1 MTSVNPQLGVTFR
14 AQLLSNPTLKQDL
27 EKQVQDKIKTGGTA
41 GVLDSSEYKQLQ
53 TEFLQ
58 KMGVTDPSKATPE
71 QLKAVEGLIADALDG
86 NIDGKSQVQDSETV
100 VSELARSAQES
111 SEFDPVGFQI
121 ETPAQPAAAGAT
133 TPPAPLKASRLS
145 QSGMIQNLYAAD
157 KSTLADKMLDRL
169 LGKPQ
174 DIPANEMSEVLKLVR
189 EHRQQE
195 TGKVREAATSKVQE
209 LLGKNEIP
217 ENSKKVLR
225 QALEALNAKPD
236 DPEALE
242 KLSDL
247 VDKLGTD
254 PQAAVAPPET
264 PAPATAPEEDIPVGG
279 DPVTATDPPSTDGD
293 PPTGPATAEG
303 TPQETAPPPPPE
315 TAPASALAET
325 ASKLAAAATPPAEK
339 QAVLADLLSKLD
351 PSKFEDPKQ
360 GEMLALLLEHGTP
373 AQQKEAIAKLLGPH
387 KDNTAAAVKI
397 YNHVSRGRESLQ
409 LKSSVMQVLATEHFA
424 KLDGPNANKM
434 RFDLLMGVDD
444 KAPPANDLDP
454 TPHPAANL
462 RILLQTLRQKGP
474 DGKLTEK
481 SKADLNAIK
490 AFASGLVA
498 QAAQQQQDSIGNN
511 TGTTIGGTV
520 VGGNGSG
527 NLTHSTITK
536 EDVAK
541 ANRIIKIVDWL
552 LKEDAVA
559 TPPPV
564 TAPPPAPVVPG
575 APPSPPLVAPPPEP
589 PVAPPPP
596 PVVPPA
602 PPPTDTDAVEPVVP
616 PVAPTPPADFST
628 ESFLERMRQ
637 YREDRD
643 MEKLLK
649 NLSEED
655 KLKMVRLLDEA
666 ADGDFKKPPG
676 TSENL
681 PVPSKEEAKKAL
693 EAMLP
698 KLQTLSPATRGQ
710 MVAQLLDKGTS
721 PDMAMS
727 LIRQAKDEG
736 KLPELMANLRMNG
749 KDMSAEIPKQL
760 SNEDA
765 GKVLAWMVTS
775 EGGSREN
782 ADQIS
787 KTVRELSTYLVQDD
801 NITRSFMREL
811 QDFASRPG
819 NEEKGLGIIKEHLGQ
834 DLVKKLTENLD
845 QGWVTATDRDFMLK
859 LAASAGTQM
868 GNQQVQ
874 QLLKVGDYRNALE
887 IMQRSSD
894 SDLAAILA
902 SADQSKLKAAFNSN
916 PEAFAQT
923 LERLERQA
931 GSMAP
936 GDKAALQSNLN
947 ALIAEMPID
956 KLRQTW
962 NTLARD
968 SKLELGEGSREAL
981 LARFAESNDFE
992 AVKTLLQGGQGLEP
1006 AAGASRARML
1016 DTVSAQL
1023 TKIKD
1028 VNKAGEAL
1036 SWILEGG
1043 NRTQIERAFKNV
1055 SQDSWFGPRKGEIVN
1070 AAMTLGKDKLKGK
1083 LSLDTIQYM
1092 AGALNNFS
1100 SKVGAQMPGFVRD
1113 TLGLGDFNKNVQ
1125 NIRALAELGNR
1136 NAKSAIMRDLMD
1148 YWTPAQ
1154 SETLIHDILRDSA
1167 KTGDLKPLVD
1177 SLGTSDLNGAQRLS
1191 DELEDR
1197 GELGRIMATVMENYG
1212 PGADQALNDIMGRWS
1227 SSSIKSDDFIHNM
1240 LKGLEPDAAKKLA
1253 DKLSAETLKKMI
1265 DWSDDAFRD
1274 GNAWNL
1280 DKESQWSIDILQAA
1294 LRLKGQ

>member
-1 MTSVNPQLGVTFR
+1 MTSVNPQLGVSFR
-14 AQLLSNPTLKQDL
+14 AHLQSNPGLKQDL
-27 EKQVQDKIKTGGTA
+27 EKRVQDKINTGGSA
-41 GVLDSSEYKQLQ
+41 GVLDSSEYKELQ
-53 TEFLQ
+53 TEFL
-58 KMGVTDPSKATPE
+58 KGMGIEDPSQATPDE
-71 QLKAVEGLIADALDG
+71 LQTANSMIADALDG
-86 NIDGKSQVQDSETV
+86 SLDGQNRVQDSQNV
-100 VSELARSAQES
+100 VSELARSAKES

-121 ETPAQPAAAGAT
+121 ETPTQPAGSATPAQPQA
-133 TPPAPLKASRLS
+133 LKSSRLS
-145 QSGMIQNLYAAD
+145 QSGMIQNLFAAD
-157 KSTLADKMLDRL
+157 KATLAEKMLDRML
-169 LGKPQ
+169 AKPQ
-174 DIPANEMSEVLKLVR
+174 DIPASEMRELLNLVK

-195 TGKVREAATSKVQE
+195 TGKVREAVQNKAQE
-209 LLGKNEIP
+209 LLSKNEIP
-217 ENSKKVLR
+217 ENSKKVLK
-225 QALEALNAKPD
+225 QALEALQAKPD
-236 DPEALE
+236 DPQALE

-247 VDKLGTD
+247 VDQLGTD
-254 PQAAVAPPET
+254 PQAAIAPPE
-264 PAPATAPEEDIPVGG
+264 PPIPVPAPEEDIPVGA
-279 DPVTATDPPSTDGD
+279 DAT
-293 PPTGPATAEG
+293 PADA
-303 TPQETAPPPPPE
+303 TPADATPADATPADAAPADA
-315 TAPASALAET
+315 APASALTET
-325 ASKLAAAATPPAEK
+325 AAKLAAANTPASEK
-339 QAVLADLLSKLD
+339 QAVLTDLMGKLD
-351 PSKFEDPKQ
+351 PSKFADPEQ
-360 GEMLALLLEHGTP
+360 GKMLALILEHGSAAEKT
-373 AQQKEAIAKLLGPH
+373 QAIAKLLGPH
-387 KDNTAAAVKI
+387 KDNSAALVKI
-397 YNHVSRGRESLQ
+397 YNGVSRGRESLQ

-444 KAPPANDLDP
+444 NAPPANDLDP

-490 AFASGLVA
+490 ALAGGLVA
-498 QAAQQQQDSIGNN
+498 QAAQQQQESRGNQS
-511 TGTTIGGTV
+511 GTVIGGAV
-520 VGGNGSG
+520 VGANGSG
-527 NLTHSTITK
+527 NLTHTKITDA
-536 EDVAK
+536 DVAK

-552 LKEDAVA
+552 LKEDAVTTA
-559 TPPPV
+559 PPV
-564 TAPPPAPVVPG
+564 TTDPNGSSDPAVTPG
-575 APPSPPLVAPPPEP
+575 GDP
-589 PVAPPPP
+589 PVAPPVDVPP
-596 PVVPPA
+596 PA
-602 PPPTDTDAVEPVVP
+602 PPTDTDSVEPVKP
-616 PVAPTPPADFST
+616 PVETPPPADFST
-628 ESFLERMRQ
+628 QNFLERMRQ

-643 MEKLLK
+643 LDKLLK
-649 NLSEED
+649 DLSEED

-676 TSENL
+676 TAETL
-681 PVPSKEEAKKAL
+681 PVPSKDEAKKAL

-736 KLPELMANLRMNG
+736 KLPELMSNLRLNG
-749 KDMSAEIPKQL
+749 KDLSAEIPKQL

-787 KTVRELSTYLVQDD
+787 KTVRELSSYLVQDD
-801 NITRSFMREL
+801 NITRAFMREL

-819 NEEKGLGIIKEHLGQ
+819 NETKGLGIIKEHLGQ

-845 QGWVTATDRDFMLK
+845 RGWVTPTDREFMLK
-859 LAASAGTQM
+859 LAAAAGTQM

-874 QLLKVGDYRNALE
+874 QLLNVGDHRNALE
-887 IMQRSSD
+887 IMSRSSD

-931 GSMAP
+931 GNMAP
-936 GDKAALQSNLN
+936 GDRAALQSNLN

-956 KLRQTW
+956 KLRQSW

-968 SKLELGEGSREAL
+968 SKLELGEGSREAI

-992 AVKTLLQGGQGLEP
+992 AVKTLLQGGQGLAP

-1016 DTVSAQL
+1016 DTVSAQI
-1023 TKIKD
+1023 TKLKD

-1036 SWILEGG
+1036 SWVLEGG

-1100 SKVGAQMPGFVRD
+1100 AKVGAKMPGFVRD

-1136 NAKSAIMRDLMD
+1136 DAKSAIMRDLMD

-1177 SLGTSDLNGAQRLS
+1177 SLGSSSLNGAQRLS

-1197 GELGRIMATVMENYG
+1197 AELGKIMATVVESYG
-1212 PGADQALNDIMGRWS
+1212 PGADAALNDIMGRWS
-1227 SSSIKSDDFIHNM
+1227 STSIKSDDFIHNM

-1253 DKLSAETLKKMI
+1253 DKLSAETLRKMV

-1274 GNAWNL
+1274 GNALSL
-1280 DKESQWSIDILQAA
+1280 DKESQWSLDILQAA

>member
-1 MTSVNPQLGVTFR
+1 MTSVNPQLGVSFR
-14 AQLLSNPTLKQDL
+14 AQLQSNPGLKQDL

-41 GVLDSSEYKQLQ
+41 GVLDSGEYKQLQ

-58 KMGVTDPSKATPE
+58 KMGVTDPAQATPD
-71 QLKAVEGLIADALDG
+71 QLKAVESMIADALDG
-86 NIDGKSQVQDSETV
+86 SIDGQNQVQDSQTV
-100 VSELARSAQES
+100 VSELARSAKES

-121 ETPAQPAAAGAT
+121 ETPTQPAASGNAS
-133 TPPAPLKASRLS
+133 PPQVLKSSRLS
-145 QSGMIQNLYAAD
+145 QSGMIQNLFAAD
-157 KSTLADKMLDRL
+157 KGTLAEKMLDRL
-169 LGKPQ
+169 LAKPQ
-174 DIPANEMSEVLKLVR
+174 DIPANEMSELLKLVK

-195 TGKVREAATSKVQE
+195 TGKVREAVLNKAQE

-217 ENSKKVLR
+217 ENSKKVLK
-225 QALEALNAKPD
+225 QALEALQAKPG

-247 VDKLGTD
+247 VDQLGTD
-254 PQAAVAPPET
+254 PQAAIAPPET
-264 PAPATAPEEDIPVGG
+264 PIPVPAAEEDIPVGG
-279 DPVTATDPPSTDGD
+279 ADAAPTDAAPTDAA
-293 PPTGPATAEG
+293 PTDAAPTDAAPTEATAADKALEA
-303 TPQETAPPPPPE
+303 TA
-315 TAPASALAET
+315 A
-325 ASKLAAAATPPAEK
+325 KLAAAETPASERQAVLTDLMGKLDASKFADPEQGKMLALILEHGSPAEK
-339 QAVLADLLSKLD
+339 TQA
-351 PSKFEDPKQ
+351 
-360 GEMLALLLEHGTP
+360 M
-373 AQQKEAIAKLLGPH
+373 AKLLGPH
-387 KDNTAAAVKI
+387 KDNSAALVKI
-397 YNHVSRGRESLQ
+397 YNGVSRGRESLQ

-424 KLDGPNANKM
+424 KLDGPNAHKM

-454 TPHPAANL
+454 SPHPAANL

-490 AFASGLVA
+490 ALAGNLVA
-498 QAAQQQQDSIGNN
+498 QAAQQQQNSINN
-511 TGTTIGGTV
+511 NAGTTIGGVV

-527 NLTHSTITK
+527 NLTHTTITDA
-536 EDVAK
+536 DVAK

-552 LKEDAVA
+552 LKEDAVTTA
-559 TPPPV
+559 PPVITNPPV
-564 TAPPPAPVVPG
+564 TANPPVSEKPPVTPG
-575 APPSPPLVAPPPEP
+575 GDP
-589 PVAPPPP
+589 PVAPP
-596 PVVPPA
+596 VVA
-602 PPPTDTDAVEPVVP
+602 PPPSDTDTVEPVVP
-616 PVAPTPPADFST
+616 PVEVTPPPADFST
-628 ESFLERMRQ
+628 QNFLERMRQ
-637 YREDRD
+637 FREDRD
-643 MEKLLK
+643 MDKLLK
-649 NLSEED
+649 DLNEAD
-655 KLKMVRLLDEA
+655 QLKMVRLLDEA

-676 TSENL
+676 TAETL
-681 PVPSKEEAKKAL
+681 PVPSKDEAKKAL

-736 KLPELMANLRMNG
+736 KLPELMSNLRMNG
-749 KDMSAEIPKQL
+749 KDLSAEIPKQL

-787 KTVRELSTYLVQDD
+787 KTVRELSNYLVQDD
-801 NITRSFMREL
+801 NITRAFMREL

-819 NEEKGLGIIKEHLGQ
+819 NAEKGLGIIKEHLGQ

-845 QGWVTATDRDFMLK
+845 RGWVTATDRDFMLK

-868 GNQQVQ
+868 GNQQIQ

-894 SDLAAILA
+894 SDLASILA

-923 LERLERQA
+923 LERLERQS

-936 GDKAALQSNLN
+936 GDRAALQSNLN

-956 KLRQTW
+956 KLRQSW

-968 SKLELGEGSREAL
+968 SKLELGDGSREAL

-992 AVKTLLQGGQGLEP
+992 AVKTLLQGGQGLAP
-1006 AAGASRARML
+1006 AAGASRNRML
-1016 DTVSAQL
+1016 DTVSAQI

-1036 SWILEGG
+1036 SWVLEGG
-1043 NRTQIERAFKNV
+1043 NRSQIERAFKNV

-1100 SKVGAQMPGFVRD
+1100 AKVGAKMPGFVRD
-1113 TLGLGDFNKNVQ
+1113 TFGMGDFNKNVQ
-1125 NIRALAELGNR
+1125 NIRALAELGSR
-1136 NAKSAIMRDLMD
+1136 DAKSAIMRDLMD

-1177 SLGTSDLNGAQRLS
+1177 SLGTTNLNGAQRLS

-1197 GELGRIMATVMENYG
+1197 GELGRIMATVLENYG
-1212 PGADQALNDIMGRWS
+1212 PGTDLAINDIMGRWS
-1227 SSSIKSDDFIHNM
+1227 STSIKSDDFVHNM

-1274 GNAWNL
+1274 GNALSL
-1280 DKESQWSIDILQAA
+1280 DKESQWSLDILQAA